1 MKKIGIITIVKVN
14 NYGAELQALALQ
26 KKLCLMG
33 YDAEIIDYL
42 FYKHK
47 KHKKEKCSMPF
58 YPYPLKNRIKEW
70 LLPIYES
77 IKSIP
82 YKKANEKGRMDLLLF
97 IKEIPTFQKNV
108 FTPIL
113 SYIKIPPYTMYIA
126 WEVIKFGIP
135 DVTQI

>member
-1 MKKIGIITIVKVN
+1 
-14 NYGAELQALALQ
+14 
-26 KKLCLMG
+26 
-33 YDAEIIDYL
+33 
-42 FYKHK
+42 
-47 KHKKEKCSMPF
+47 
-58 YPYPLKNRIKEW
+58 
-70 LLPIYES
+70 
-77 IKSIP
+77 
-82 YKKANEKGRMDLLLF
+82 MDLLLF